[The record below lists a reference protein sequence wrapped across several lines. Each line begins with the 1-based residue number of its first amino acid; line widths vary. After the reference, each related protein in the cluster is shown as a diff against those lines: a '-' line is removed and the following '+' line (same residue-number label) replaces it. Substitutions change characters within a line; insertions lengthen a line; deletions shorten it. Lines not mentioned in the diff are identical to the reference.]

1 MKLKNTKQKKLPNN
15 NTSLSF
21 KSKSKIMKKIF
32 IISDILLQ
40 TLVVLLNIYCIIVS
54 HKVWD
59 EILIPQFLG
68 GMIQMISS
76 AIHIFITP
84 FDSPYFQPRKIHF
97 FGSLCLIMSMIML
110 LSIANVNTVLLG
122 AVCIVI
128 PQIILY
134 LYYLLCLAQLFFPM
148 KKRPSTF
155 Y

>member
-1 MKLKNTKQKKLPNN
+1 
-15 NTSLSF
+15 
-21 KSKSKIMKKIF
+21 MKKIF

-54 HKVWD
+54 NKVWD

-68 GMIQMISS
+68 GLIQMISS
-76 AIHIFITP
+76 GIHLFITP

-97 FGSLCLIMSMIML
+97 LGSLALIFFMIML
-110 LSIANVNTVLLG
+110 LSIAKVNTVLLG

-134 LYYLLCLAQLFFPM
+134 AYYLLCLAQLFFPM